1 MTDFKYKFTQVL
13 ELISQAK
20 KERLLTDDERKK
32 IKDHIIS
39 EEPDLTIEME
49 KYNKD
54 NDLSGLVETLKLLA
68 GITAMSSPLDNSL
81 FQKKRCQKRCQKR
94 CVIYIDDI
102 IGAGGYEYIKKI
114 YIKFIKTS
122 NKFSNCNSLSDLNG
136 LLKLCLLSEISSKL
150 DLEQIKQMPEIIYY
164 IMQILKNGYIE
175 TIRDT
180 KKNIKEV
187 LEKVKGSNVIN
198 FSNFVEEEINLTDI
212 KTMINFLDN
221 NHKTEIKDI
230 NYRLSKYNKYIKLFD
245 KEFEKSRKERIFEFS
260 VVSLVIIERED
271 FEKFEKEREKCPNRV
286 EKIYI
291 SWNTD

>member
-13 ELISQAK
+13 ALISQAK

-164 IMQILKNGYIE
+164 IMKILKNGYIE

-245 KEFEKSRKERIFEFS
+245 KEFKKSRKESIFEFS

-271 FEKFEKEREKCPNRV
+271 FEKFEKEREK
-286 EKIYI
+286 
-291 SWNTD
+291 

>member
-1 MTDFKYKFTQVL
+1 MC
-13 ELISQAK
+13 K
-20 KERLLTDDERKK
+20 KK
-32 IKDHIIS
+32 
-39 EEPDLTIEME
+39 
-49 KYNKD
+49 
-54 NDLSGLVETLKLLA
+54 
-68 GITAMSSPLDNSL
+68 
-81 FQKKRCQKRCQKR
+81 
-94 CVIYIDDI
+94 IYIDDI

-122 NKFSNCNSLSDLNG
+122 NKFSNYNSLSDLNG

-164 IMQILKNGYIE
+164 IMKILKNGYIE

-245 KEFEKSRKERIFEFS
+245 KEFEKSRKESIFEFS

-286 EKIYI
+286 EKILYHGTQIEPI
-291 SWNTD
+291 SCILTGLFKNSVDRCYQHGKGVYFTDLLDYCWFYGGSENNRGNKNKIPKVGEEFTLIACSVYYDQKGFMKVKNYRTRI